1 MVVRE
6 DTNSSNTCNTHYCS
20 VNDPF
25 NPKGVGKTHKQGKQI
40 DTNNQECSSHSVCTS
55 VSCRSIVTEDEH
67 NSKSTPIICQQQH
80 RQHISTKNDCNYS
93 VTTTKAMQQSNNEVD
108 ANSTQQ
114 QEKNQHQHHPN
125 CCLNLRESCVDS
137 PCVSIQQPLYG
148 NNNGNTATNTNEKDI
163 ETVNA
168 GVIGNS
174 TNSATV
180 VTIGLDGNT
189 GFNVHSKKLLD
200 ERNQSFAS
208 TQLKT
213 FKTTKSEPCN
223 NSLNKSDIKRKEP
236 TPSSDTTT

>member
-6 DTNSSNTCNTHYCS
+6 DAINSNTCNTHYCS

-25 NPKGVGKTHKQGKQI
+25 NPQGVGKNHKEGKQI
-40 DTNNQECSSHSVCTS
+40 EKNNQECSNPSLCTS
-55 VSCRSIVTEDEH
+55 ASCRSIITEHEH
-67 NSKSTPIICQQQH
+67 NSKSTPIMCHQQH
-80 RQHISTKNDCNYS
+80 RQHISTKNESNYS
-93 VTTTKAMQQSNNEVD
+93 VTTTKTIQQSKNEVD
-108 ANSTQQ
+108 VDSKQQ
-114 QEKNQHQHHPN
+114 QEQHQHHPN

-148 NNNGNTATNTNEKDI
+148 NNNGNTAIDTNEKDI
-163 ETVNA
+163 ETVNS

-174 TNSATV
+174 ANSATV

-208 TQLKT
+208 TELRT

-223 NSLNKSDIKRKEP
+223 NSMNTSDIKRKEP
-236 TPSSDTTT
+236 TSSSDTAT